1 MMKNNAL
8 PVEDGKSKSEAE
20 DNVKMKSK
28 QAESGSES
36 EKEVEEDL
44 EESSN
49 MGDSILQQLPISS
62 TPAAAA
68 HMGTSRNE
76 LTTETEE
83 KSSQLFTSKL
93 PAISKATLPPLSL
106 PQAVTN
112 SPVTNTT
119 SLISSDNKTSTITST
134 ANSVPTVTAATGT
147 LTTNATTDSDKA
159 VLEVKPSSEKETNP
173 VGLVAE
179 DLVKNGEDDE
189 EQGDEKESS
198 HSRLVTV
205 TPLSHSLSS
214 ELSGTL
220 SDDSM
225 AVTPTESI
233 DVSDSGMCVCLCA
246 FVRACTSVYTYVSVC
261 TGTYACVC
269 VYIYSAC
276 TYICHTYIFT
286 CTYIC
291 TVYTY
296 VC

>member
-8 PVEDGKSKSEAE
+8 PVEDGKSKSEVE
-20 DNVKMKSK
+20 YNVKMKSK

-106 PQAVTN
+106 PQVVTN
-112 SPVTNTT
+112 PPITNTT
-119 SLISSDNKTSTITST
+119 SLIGSDNKTSTITST
-134 ANSVPTVTAATGT
+134 ANSVATVTAATGT
-147 LTTNATTDSDKA
+147 LIDSDKA

-233 DVSDSGMCVCLCA
+233 DVSDSGVCV
-246 FVRACTSVYTYVSVC
+246 FVWCACTSVYMYVSVC

-286 CTYIC
+286 CTYMYCI
-291 TVYTY
+291 Y
-296 VC
+296 VKIG